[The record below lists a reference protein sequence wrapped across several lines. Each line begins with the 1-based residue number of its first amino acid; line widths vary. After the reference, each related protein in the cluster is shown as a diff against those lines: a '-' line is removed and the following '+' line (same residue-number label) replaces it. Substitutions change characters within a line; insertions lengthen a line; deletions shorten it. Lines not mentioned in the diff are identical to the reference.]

1 MTGRSGRLSL
11 GESRVIIII
20 IITRLGTDYW
30 TGVDTCM
37 NNNTGLL

>member
-11 GESRVIIII
+11 GESRIIII
-20 IITRLGTDYW
+20 IMRLGTDYW

-37 NNNTGLL
+37 NNNIGV